1 MQLKAF
7 KNQNIEEKKQTRM
20 IQFGKNHVLTTF
32 YFFTILLLIYLKIF
46 LVRTKN
52 NIRFKNDEYS
62 I

>member
-7 KNQNIEEKKQTRM
+7 KNQNIEKKTN
-20 IQFGKNHVLTTF
+20 KNDTVWQEPCANNLF
-32 YFFTILLLIYLKIF
+32 FFTILLLIYLKIF
-46 LVRTKN
+46 LVRTKT